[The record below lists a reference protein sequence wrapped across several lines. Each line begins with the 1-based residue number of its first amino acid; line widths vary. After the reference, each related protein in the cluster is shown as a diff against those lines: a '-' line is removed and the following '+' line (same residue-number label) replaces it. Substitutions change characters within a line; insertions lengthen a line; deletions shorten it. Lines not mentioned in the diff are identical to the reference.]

1 MTIAPNPFQIL
12 TWWANHTDRIR
23 LGTAVVNA
31 AYWHPINLAGE
42 AAFTDLISGG
52 RLEFGIGSGAYQRE
66 FDRMKPNVKQQDGW
80 RYMQEML
87 PLLKQLWSGDVE
99 HKGEFWEFP
108 SSTSCP
114 KPVQKPHPPVWVAAR
129 SPITYDYAIKN
140 KCNVM
145 SWPLTRPFSEAEL
158 YKKQLDDAIANH
170 KSSFKPIFAM
180 MRHAAVYTND
190 SDKQKALNSIR
201 TVLGQFENL
210 FKNLGEVENGFTK
223 QIPLNEL
230 EGREQYDPDMLTKNL
245 LFGTPEEIIEK
256 LKLYQNLGVDEFIYY
271 ASMGLGHKEQ
281 KKSLKLFIEEV
292 MPEFA

>member
-1 MTIAPNPFQIL
+1 
-12 TWWANHTDRIR
+12 
-23 LGTAVVNA
+23 
-31 AYWHPINLAGE
+31 
-42 AAFTDLISGG
+42 LISGG

-87 PLLKQLWSGDVE
+87 PLLKKLWSGDVE

-114 KPVQKPHPPVWVAAR
+114 KPIQEPHPPIWVAAR

-145 SWPLTRPFSEAEL
+145 SWPLTRPFTEAEL
-158 YKKQLDDAIANH
+158 YKKQLDDAIAVN
-170 KSSFKPIFAM
+170 KSNFKPIFAM
-180 MRHAAVYTND
+180 MRHAAVYTNNE
-190 SDKQKALNSIR
+190 DKEKALNAIR

-210 FKNLGEVENGFTK
+210 FKNLGDVQNGFTK

-230 EGREQYDPDMLTKNL
+230 EGREQYDPEMLTKNL
-245 LFGTPEEIIEK
+245 LFGNPEEIIKK
-256 LKLYQNLGVDEFIYY
+256 LKLYQDLGVDEFIYY

-292 MPEFA
+292 MPEFC

>member
-1 MTIAPNPFQIL
+1 
-12 TWWANHTDRIR
+12 
-23 LGTAVVNA
+23 
-31 AYWHPINLAGE
+31 
-42 AAFTDLISGG
+42 
-52 RLEFGIGSGAYQRE
+52 
-66 FDRMKPNVKQQDGW
+66 MKPNVKQQDGW

-87 PLLKQLWSGDVE
+87 PLLKKLWSGDVE

-114 KPVQKPHPPVWVAAR
+114 KPIQEPHPPIWVAAR

-145 SWPLTRPFSEAEL
+145 SWPLTRPFTEAEL
-158 YKKQLDDAIANH
+158 YKKQLDDAIAVN
-170 KSSFKPIFAM
+170 KSNFKPIFAM
-180 MRHAAVYTND
+180 MRHAAVYTNNE
-190 SDKQKALNSIR
+190 DKEKALNAIR

-210 FKNLGEVENGFTK
+210 FKNLGDVQNGFTK
-223 QIPLNEL
+223 QIPLDEL

-245 LFGTPEEIIEK
+245 LFGNPEEIIRK
-256 LKLYQNLGVDEFIYY
+256 LKLYQDLGVDEFIYY

-292 MPEFA
+292 MPEFC